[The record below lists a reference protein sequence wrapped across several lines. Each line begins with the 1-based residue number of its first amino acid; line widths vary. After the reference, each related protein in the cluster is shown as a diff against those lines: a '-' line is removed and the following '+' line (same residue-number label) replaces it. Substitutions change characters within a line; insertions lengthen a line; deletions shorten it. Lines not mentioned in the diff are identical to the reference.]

1 MLHITTYRAL
11 SALIVFLKTPIH
23 KFMSSDG
30 EQFYFLTIYFAGD
43 LPTFHRIYKPEAVCL

>member
-30 EQFYFLTIYFAGD
+30 EQFYFLTIHFAGD
-43 LPTFHRIYKPEAVCL
+43 LPTFI